1 MNEKRNVVKEILKHK
16 TCCIDQDEDDRK
28 QEHCDEDEVFDVM
41 TLRKLVKI
49 ERQRATD
56 AYLELEK
63 ERMASMTAA
72 DEAMGMILRLQNEK
86 SVAELEAHQHRRLN
100 HEKQLHDREVI
111 RSLRWIVMKHESERS
126 LLEDRLRLCKQ
137 RLMIY
142 MNDDGE
148 DDGCE
153 VSFSFL
159 DERLVSSLD
168 LGLSPWLEATTAGCE
183 TLICQ
188 SFSLIIDFRV
198 KRYKTLRPQNSAQG
212 NSNSSTTSEPSW
224 RQRYPPR
231 VPNFIGGMFI
241 DSQSRTSIDVIN
253 PATQQV
259 VSQVPLT
266 TGEEFRAAVFA
277 AKCSLSSWRNTPV
290 LTRQRIMF
298 RFQELIRRDIDKIAQ
313 NITSEHG
320 KTLKDA
326 RNEMLRGLEVVE
338 HACGMTS
345 LQMGEFVSNM
355 RSGVDSYSLREP
367 LGVCAGICPSNFPA
381 LVPLL
386 MFPIA
391 VACGNTFI
399 LKPSEKDP
407 GACMILAELAMEA
420 GLPNGVL
427 NIVHG
432 TNDIVNAI
440 CDDDDIKAITFVGP
454 DSSGSHMH
462 ARASSN
468 GKRVQSNIGA
478 KNHAI
483 VMPDANMGAT
493 LDALAAAGF
502 GGAGQ
507 RCTTLNTVVFVGGSK
522 TWEEKLLERAKA
534 LKVNVGTDA
543 DTDIGPVINKTAKEN
558 VSRLVQVGINAG
570 ARLILDGRHIE
581 VPKYE
586 MGNFVGPVI
595 LSDVTDG
602 MECYKLAFSIN
613 APMCFQAGS
622 LEEAIAIVNR
632 NRHGF
637 GASIFTKNGASA
649 RKFQTEIE
657 AGQVGV
663 NVPVPAP
670 LPFFAFTG
678 TEASFS
684 GDLNFHG
691 KTGVDFYTQ
700 MKTVNQQWKDFRID
714 DEVPLEMLPNNFQS
728 SDGTSL
734 LLPTHNFPNT
744 DDERGH
750 LASPSDNLECDNG
763 PSFTMP
769 HKDFQTGEAVSLG
782 LQLRD
787 FQNSDG
793 VSPAL
798 LMSDGSQDPK
808 FLTHFLNWSRNA

>member
-1 MNEKRNVVKEILKHK
+1 MDDYAVVSDTPQMLPPPP
-16 TCCIDQDEDDRK
+16 
-28 QEHCDEDEVFDVM
+28 
-41 TLRKLVKI
+41 
-49 ERQRATD
+49 
-56 AYLELEK
+56 
-63 ERMASMTAA
+63 
-72 DEAMGMILRLQNEK
+72 G
-86 SVAELEAHQHRRLN
+86 
-100 HEKQLHDREVI
+100 
-111 RSLRWIVMKHESERS
+111 
-126 LLEDRLRLCKQ
+126 
-137 RLMIY
+137 
-142 MNDDGE
+142 
-148 DDGCE
+148 
-153 VSFSFL
+153 SFL
-159 DERLVSSLD
+159 DREELIQHVGEFGVSQGYVVTIKQSKKEKVVVLGCQRGGVYRNRRKTIDDGTGELVRKRKSGSRLTNCPFELVGKKDDGFWVLSVKNGSHNHEPLSD
-168 LGLSPWLEATTAGCE
+168 ITQHPSARRFTENEVLLIKEMTEAGLKPRQILKRLRQHNPELLSTPKHVYNIKTKLRQGNLTV
-183 TLICQ
+183 
-188 SFSLIIDFRV
+188 R
-198 KRYKTLRPQNSAQG
+198 RYKTLRPQNSAQG

-277 AKCSLSSWRNTPV
+277 AKCSLPSWRNTPV
-290 LTRQRIMF
+290 MTRQRIMF
-298 RFQELIRRDIDKIAQ
+298 KFQELIRRDIDKIAQ
-313 NITSEHG
+313 NITSEQG
-320 KTLKDA
+320 KTLRDA
-326 RNEMLRGLEVVE
+326 RNEMLRGLEMVE
-338 HACGMTS
+338 HACGMTN
-345 LQMGEFVSNM
+345 LQMGEFVSNI

-454 DSSGSHMH
+454 DSSGSHIH

-483 VMPDANMGAT
+483 VMPDANIGAA
-493 LDALAAAGF
+493 LDSLAAAGF
-502 GGAGQ
+502 GAAGQ
-507 RCTTLNTVVFVGGSK
+507 RCTALSTVIFVGGSK
-522 TWEEKLLERAKA
+522 TWEEKLVERVKA
-534 LKVNVGTDA
+534 LKVNVGTDP
-543 DTDIGPVINKTAKEN
+543 DTDLGPVISKMAKEKVN
-558 VSRLVQVGINAG
+558 RLIQVGIEAG

-586 MGNFVGPVI
+586 MGNFVGPTI

-602 MECYKLAFSIN
+602 MECYKEEITGPVLLC
-613 APMCFQAGS
+613 MQAQS
-622 LEEAIAIVNR
+622 LEEAICIINR
-632 NRHGF
+632 NRYGF

-649 RKFQTEIE
+649 RKFQTDIE

-670 LPFFAFTG
+670 LPFFSFTG

-691 KTGVDFYTQ
+691 KTGVHFYTQ
-700 MKTVNQQWKDFRID
+700 IKTVNQQWKDFRCN
-714 DEVPLEMLPNNFQS
+714 DEIPLEEMPPTNFQS

-734 LLPTHNFPNT
+734 LLPTHNFPNNT
-744 DDERGH
+744 VDDDEDDDRGH
-750 LASPSDNLECDNG
+750 MGSPSDALQCDNG
-763 PSFTMP
+763 PPSFTIP

-808 FLTHFLNWSRNA
+808 FLTHFLNWSRNAQ

>member
-1 MNEKRNVVKEILKHK
+1 MMDDYDVISDTPQMLPPPPGSFPDREELIQHVGEFGISQGYVVTIKQSKKEKVVVLGCQRGGVYRNRRKTIDDGTSELIRKRKSGSRLTNCPFELVGKKDDGFWVLSVKNGSHNHEPLSDITQHPSARRF
-16 TCCIDQDEDDRK
+16 T
-28 QEHCDEDEVFDVM
+28 EDEVLLIKEM
-41 TLRKLVKI
+41 TEAGLKPRQILKKLRQHNPELLSTPKHVYNIKTKL
-49 ERQRATD
+49 RQGNLT
-56 AYLELEK
+56 
-63 ERMASMTAA
+63 
-72 DEAMGMILRLQNEK
+72 
-86 SVAELEAHQHRRLN
+86 
-100 HEKQLHDREVI
+100 
-111 RSLRWIVMKHESERS
+111 
-126 LLEDRLRLCKQ
+126 
-137 RLMIY
+137 
-142 MNDDGE
+142 
-148 DDGCE
+148 
-153 VSFSFL
+153 
-159 DERLVSSLD
+159 
-168 LGLSPWLEATTAGCE
+168 
-183 TLICQ
+183 
-188 SFSLIIDFRV
+188 V
-198 KRYKTLRPQNSAQG
+198 KRYKTLRPQTSAQG

-266 TGEEFRAAVFA
+266 TGEEFRAAVYA
-277 AKCSLSSWRNTPV
+277 AKCSLPSWRNTPV
-290 LTRQRIMF
+290 MTRQRIMF

-313 NITSEHG
+313 NITSEQG

-345 LQMGEFVSNM
+345 LQMGDFVSNI

-427 NIVHG
+427 NVVHG

-454 DSSGSHMH
+454 DSSGSHIH

-483 VMPDANMGAT
+483 VMPDANKDAT

-522 TWEEKLLERAKA
+522 SWEEKLVERAKA
-534 LKVNVGTDA
+534 LKVNVGTDP
-543 DTDIGPVINKTAKEN
+543 DTDVGPVINKMAKEKVN
-558 VSRLVQVGINAG
+558 RLIQIGIEAG

-586 MGNFVGPVI
+586 MGNFIGPTI

-602 MECYKLAFSIN
+602 MECYKEEITGPVLLC
-613 APMCFQAGS
+613 MQAGS

-632 NRHGF
+632 NRYGF

-700 MKTVNQQWKDFRID
+700 IKTVSQQWKDFRIN
-714 DEVPLEMLPNNFQS
+714 DEIPLEMPPTNFQS

-734 LLPTHNFPNT
+734 LLPTHSFPNT
-744 DDERGH
+744 DDDRGH
-750 LASPSDNLECDNG
+750 LASPSDNLDCDNG
-763 PSFTMP
+763 PSFTIP

-787 FQNSDG
+787 FQNSD

-808 FLTHFLNWSRNA
+808 FLTHFLNWSRNAQ